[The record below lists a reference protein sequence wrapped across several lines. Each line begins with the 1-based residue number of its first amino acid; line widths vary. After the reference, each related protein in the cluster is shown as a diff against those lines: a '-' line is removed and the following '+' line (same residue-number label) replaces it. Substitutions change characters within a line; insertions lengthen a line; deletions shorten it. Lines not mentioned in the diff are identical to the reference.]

1 MRRARLPNAGE
12 MRRLWSWEKRGVG
25 RIGKLKLWWWE
36 EEGFGWRRA
45 GCLVE
50 VDAKMSMRT
59 TKMMS
64 ESSL

>member
-1 MRRARLPNAGE
+1 
-12 MRRLWSWEKRGVG
+12 MRRLWNWEKRGVD